1 MLGKTRPVAPHDAE
15 FETPFPISVR
25 SKHQRLKWIS
35 HRAHSARFGRPKQG
49 LEDRRKHVGVLVR
62 IKMGDAKSSR
72 LQLANLGGD
81 LGFNLL
87 GIQTSCRSATGE

>member
-15 FETPFPISVR
+15 LETPFPISVR

-49 LEDRRKHVGVLVR
+49 FEDRRKHVGVLVR
-62 IKMGDAKSSR
+62 IKMRDAKSSR
-72 LQLANLGGD
+72 LQLTSLCCNFGSD
-81 LGFNLL
+81 LL
-87 GIQTSCRSATGE
+87 GIQRSSAGASGA